1 VTDTCPACQRPAV
14 EPSAARRRGDRVVHG
29 YQCPRCRH
37 TWTTTRD
44 LTAYRRHL
52 HAVPPA
58 A

>member
-1 VTDTCPACQRPAV
+1 MTDTCPRCQRPVV
-14 EPSAARRRGDRVVHG
+14 EPADTRRRGDRVVHG

-44 LTAYRRHL
+44 LTAYRHL
-52 HAVPPA
+52 RALPPA